1 MTTQAQQTR
10 TSQTEPRRTRAA
22 CPIALAIVAAL
33 AAACDGRDDAASSAN
48 GETSSVRDDS
58 DRDSAGTVTIRRTA
72 PAGGGAGQGGAQTA
86 AAQQG
91 SGQSGQATS
100 GGSSGDESADGDVSR
115 QAAANVEDTIT
126 LGTFSPTTPPSESDL
141 QGRLPAPGDLTVYV
155 PNTTL
160 FPGSARLDPGI
171 ENPYSGDPDAIAAGE
186 RHFNAFN
193 CSGCHAPL
201 GGGGMGPPLSDDQ
214 WIHGSEPAQIYL
226 TIVHGRPEGM
236 PAFGSML
243 PRRTVW
249 ELVSY
254 IETLSEIDDYATH
267 AGFDAEHSTSVYLG
281 SRFRNVQSEQQGT
294 PQPQGLQQPPETPPQ
309 PQ

>member
-1 MTTQAQQTR
+1 MTTQAQPTR
-10 TSQTEPRRTRAA
+10 TTQAQPHRLQA
-22 CPIALAIVAAL
+22 PYPLALAIVAAL
-33 AAACDGRDDAASSAN
+33 AAACDGRDDAASSAT
-48 GETSSVRDDS
+48 GETSAVRGDS

-72 PAGGGAGQGGAQTA
+72 PADGGAGQRGAQTA

-91 SGQSGQATS
+91 SGQSGQAT
-100 GGSSGDESADGDVSR
+100 GGSSGDESAEGDVSR

-155 PNTTL
+155 PNTNL

-214 WIHGSEPAQIYL
+214 WIHGDEPAQIYL

-249 ELVSY
+249 ELVAY

-267 AGFDAEHSTSVYLG
+267 AGFDVEHSTSVYLR
-281 SRFRNVQSEQQGT
+281 SRFGNAQTGQQGS
-294 PQPQGLQQPPETPPQ
+294 PQERSSQAPPEAPPQ